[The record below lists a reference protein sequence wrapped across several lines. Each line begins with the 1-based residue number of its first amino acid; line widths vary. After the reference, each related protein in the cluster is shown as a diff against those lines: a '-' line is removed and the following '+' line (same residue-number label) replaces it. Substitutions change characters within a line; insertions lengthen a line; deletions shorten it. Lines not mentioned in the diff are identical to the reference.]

1 MILECAS
8 CRTRYR
14 LDEDRVPESGLLV
27 RCSRCGQVSRAFLP
41 ESRSSGASARPI
53 VPAGTVRPAAQALD
67 GGASTG
73 SPVAST
79 VSPPTA
85 PTVEETSGVGSP
97 IAGSPPSRS
106 HVTSSS
112 PSTARTR
119 PGLASVPST
128 PTMEI
133 QRLAR
138 VVFSDIEVYNLEKV
152 DHALREGRFAEEFN
166 AEMEEARRMI
176 RNRFPSL
183 PDAPAL
189 FDSAIAQICEK
200 RRAKPLDA

>member
-14 LDEDRVPESGLLV
+14 LDENRVPESGLLV

-73 SPVAST
+73 SPDAST

-85 PTVEETSGVGSP
+85 PTV
-97 IAGSPPSRS
+97 
-106 HVTSSS
+106 
-112 PSTARTR
+112 
-119 PGLASVPST
+119 
-128 PTMEI
+128 
-133 QRLAR
+133 
-138 VVFSDIEVYNLEKV
+138 EKV

>member
-1 MILECAS
+1 
-8 CRTRYR
+8 
-14 LDEDRVPESGLLV
+14 
-27 RCSRCGQVSRAFLP
+27 
-41 ESRSSGASARPI
+41 
-53 VPAGTVRPAAQALD
+53 
-67 GGASTG
+67 
-73 SPVAST
+73 
-79 VSPPTA
+79 
-85 PTVEETSGVGSP
+85 
-97 IAGSPPSRS
+97 
-106 HVTSSS
+106 
-112 PSTARTR
+112 
-119 PGLASVPST
+119 
-128 PTMEI
+128 MEI

-189 FDSAIAQICEK
+189 FDSAIEQICEK